1 MKKYFLLLAA
11 ATAIFAVSCQREQTK
26 ESENPTQTVIDD
38 SVPMPILFGSSMPQ
52 VKAPETKGVGGIDAW
67 RAALQQPLYVYAMER
82 NGDDHVASKWTVD
95 PNDPSL
101 DEFTP
106 FIDNVAAEAPATNS
120 ALDAT
125 GHSRDAINV
134 YNKYVTATN
143 EPYYYVEGKVYD
155 FYGYYVDDA
164 MGIDANNNNAVIEPA
179 PEINAGT
186 ALSAE
191 GEVISS
197 IVLNGLTLDGSQD
210 IMLAQT
216 NKDDDWALRSE
227 YVSLDMIY
235 SSRSARRNVKPDLV
249 FKHELARFEFHIFN
263 GSTTIANNDIT
274 VRGLDIASYTKLATG
289 ALTIYPE
296 ADAGFVAD
304 PITGTTF
311 DPTAPDYTLLNY
323 FPLREE
329 TATLDTGDPVDD
341 AHPASLTAGV
351 AVVDGTNK
359 VGESIMI
366 AAGEASYDIKLLIHQ
381 SNVTAPG
388 FDPAEQHLTIDMS
401 QVKDANGDLI
411 GATVSEKGKKYVVS
425 LIIYG
430 LEEIKVTVTLTDW
443 EDGGTIEIDPDK
455 DPNDNR
461 VEATI
466 TVTEQSLEV
475 REGAKLFLGTDYHVT
490 SNNVYSKFEFA
501 SEDPSVFTVDADGTI
516 TGVTAGQTADLIINQ
531 PQSVSHLAA
540 DEVRIPVTVTADNR
554 ATLDITTPYVND
566 LVSMPLYDSKGY
578 YSTRRFREEVQESGA
593 APQHA
598 IGEKTFTVE
607 SGDAYVTVDAKTG
620 VITAKAETP
629 NGTPAVVRLTIAA
642 NEFYQEA
649 IFDLNVEVTVART
662 NTVITA
668 DDQTVANGD
677 PVVYSVTAGYDGT
690 VTFESGDTNV
700 FTVDAAGV
708 ITYVGTSGESA
719 SLTINAPQ
727 TANYTAATK
736 TITVT
741 LQ

>member
-11 ATAIFAVSCQREQTK
+11 AAAIFAVSCQREQTK

-38 SVPMPILFGSSMPQ
+38 SVPMPILFGSSMPA
-52 VKAPETKGVGGIDAW
+52 VKAPETKGVGGIDTW

-82 NGDDHVASKWTVD
+82 NGADHVASKWTVD

-106 FIDNVAAEAPATNS
+106 FIDNVAAQAPATNS

-134 YNKYVTATN
+134 YNKYVAATN

-191 GEVISS
+191 GEVVSS

-235 SSRSARRNVKPDLV
+235 SSRAARRGVIPDLV
-249 FKHELARFEFHIFN
+249 FKHELSRFEFHIFN
-263 GSTTIANNDIT
+263 GSATIANDDIT
-274 VRGLDIASYTKLATG
+274 VTGLNIASYNKAATG
-289 ALTIYPE
+289 NLTIYPE
-296 ADAGFVAD
+296 ATAGYVAD
-304 PITGTTF
+304 DLATAF
-311 DPTAPDYTLLNY
+311 DPAAPDYSLLDY
-323 FPLREE
+323 FPLRAA
-329 TATLDTGDPVDD
+329 TATLDTAAPVND
-341 AHPASLTAGV
+341 AHPASLTAGA
-351 AVVDGTNK
+351 AVVNGANK

-366 AAGEASYDIKLLIHQ
+366 AAGEASYDIQLFINQ
-381 SNVTAPG
+381 TGVTAPG
-388 FDPAEQHLTIDMS
+388 FNPAEQHLTIDMS
-401 QVKDANGDLI
+401 QVKDVNGDLI

-430 LEEIKVTVTLTDW
+430 LEQIEVTVTLTDW
-443 EDGGTIEIDPDK
+443 EDGGTIEIDPDQ

-461 VEATI
+461 LEAEI

-490 SNNVYSKFEFA
+490 SNNLYSKFEFA
-501 SEDPSVFTVDADGTI
+501 SEDASIFTVDADGTI
-516 TGVTAGQTADLIINQ
+516 TGVTPGTANLIINQ

-540 DEVRIPVTVTADNR
+540 DEVTIPVTVTADQR
-554 ATLDITTPYVND
+554 PQLTITAADIT
-566 LVSMPLYDSKGY
+566 MPLLDSKGY
-578 YSTRRFREEVQESGA
+578 KSTRRFRETIAEVVA
-593 APQHA
+593 DPTLV
-598 IGEKTFTVE
+598 IGEKT
-607 SGDAYVTVDAKTG
+607 YVSADPNVATVDAKTG
-620 VITAKAETP
+620 VITAVAV
-629 NGTPAVVRLTIAA
+629 GTTTVTLTIAET
-642 NEFYQEA
+642 NDFKESTCT
-649 IFDLNVEVTVART
+649 INVE
-662 NTVITA
+662 I
-668 DDQTVANGD
+668 
-677 PVVYSVTAGYDGT
+677 
-690 VTFESGDTNV
+690 
-700 FTVDAAGV
+700 
-708 ITYVGTSGESA
+708 
-719 SLTINAPQ
+719 L
-727 TANYTAATK
+727 
-736 TITVT
+736 
-741 LQ
+741 

>member
-11 ATAIFAVSCQREQTK
+11 AAAIFAVSCQREQTK

-106 FIDNVAAEAPATNS
+106 FIDNVAAQAPATNS

-216 NKDDDWALRSE
+216 NKDDDWALRTE

-235 SSRSARRNVKPDLV
+235 SSRAARRGVIPDLV
-249 FKHELARFEFHIFN
+249 FKHELSRFEFHIFN
-263 GSTTIANNDIT
+263 GSATIGNNDIT
-274 VRGLDIASYTKLATG
+274 VTGLNLASYTKDETG
-289 ALTIYPE
+289 NLTIYPE
-296 ADAGFVAD
+296 ATAGYVAD
-304 PITGTTF
+304 DLATAF
-311 DPTAPDYTLLNY
+311 DPAAPDYTILKY

-366 AAGEASYDIKLLIHQ
+366 AAGEASYDIQLFINQ
-381 SNVTAPG
+381 TGVTAPG
-388 FDPAEQHLTIDMS
+388 FNPAEQHLTIDMS

-430 LEEIKVTVTLTDW
+430 LEQIEVTVTLTDW
-443 EDGGTIEIDPDK
+443 EDGGTIEIDPDQ

-461 VEATI
+461 VEAEI

-501 SEDPSVFTVDADGTI
+501 SEDASIFTVDADGTI
-516 TGVTAGQTADLIINQ
+516 TGVQPGTANLIINQ

-540 DEVRIPVTVTADNR
+540 DEVTIPVTVTADQR
-554 ATLDITTPYVND
+554 PLLTITAADIT
-566 LVSMPLYDSKGY
+566 MPLLDSKGY
-578 YSTRRFREEVQESGA
+578 YSTKRFRETIAEVDA
-593 APQHA
+593 DPTLV
-598 IGEKTFTVE
+598 IGEKT
-607 SGDAYVTVDAKTG
+607 YVSADPAVATVDAKTG
-620 VITAKAETP
+620 VITAVAEGTTTVTLTVAET
-629 NGTPAVVRLTIAA
+629 NEYKETTCTI
-642 NEFYQEA
+642 
-649 IFDLNVEVTVART
+649 NVEITVART
-662 NTVITA
+662 NTVITVA
-668 DDQTVANGD
+668 DQDVNDGDQ
-677 PVVYSVTAGYDGT
+677 VVYTITAGYDGVLEFT
-690 VTFESGDTNV
+690 SGDDTI
-700 FTVDAAGV
+700 FTVDGNGV
-708 ITYVGTSGESA
+708 ITKVAAGTTT
-719 SLTINAPQ
+719 LTIHAPQ
-727 TANYTAATK
+727 TANFTEATE
-736 TITVT
+736 TVNITV
-741 LQ
+741 L